1 MAALAFAGV
10 GWRAGIPGPDIL
22 VAAGL
27 LACLPLSW
35 AAGWLMGR
43 RAQSRLRD
51 PEMVRDLR
59 RLATVVEHTSNAV
72 IGLDLGLKVLW
83 VNEGFTRT
91 TGWEPDE
98 CVGRPIGAVFSHP
111 DGDPSARAAL
121 RQAAARG
128 ESCRVEMI
136 NRRKD
141 GSAVWM
147 NVEIQ
152 PTRDEAGRINGWI
165 EIALDISHRKR
176 VEDMLHKREHLMRVI
191 TDNIPARVSYWD
203 ADLRC
208 RFVNQTFCDW
218 FGLRRETLLEQPM
231 SAEVFGADLWH
242 SMEPLVQR
250 VLGGE
255 PQLFEHEDRSA
266 AGVSATWLVHY
277 LPDQDPVTGQ
287 ARGVF
292 ALALDITELKTARDG
307 ALQASQA
314 KSQFLSNMTH
324 ELRTPMNAV
333 IGMLALLE
341 GTPLDARQA
350 DYARKAH
357 GAACALLDLLNDIL
371 DLSKVEAGKMA
382 LHPRPFGFDDLLREL
397 STILSVQVGTKP
409 VEVVYD
415 VDAGLPARL
424 VGDDVRLRQI
434 LINLCGNAIKFTERG
449 EVVVT
454 VRRVHEQEGR
464 ARIRLSVEDSGIGM
478 NEEELARLFQE
489 FTQANGGT
497 TRRFGGTGLGLSIC
511 QRLAG
516 LMDTRIE
523 VSSRPGHG
531 SCFSME
537 VELPVETPAADLP
550 AALQRALVIDD
561 NPRTRAALAVQLRQL
576 GYLADVAAS
585 FEQGMALCVSED
597 AGYSAALVDWGLP
610 GLAGR
615 EGLSALRSLPGAKA
629 ANLLALATAV
639 EREAVDAGQAG
650 ADDLLAGCVTK
661 PVTASMLRDGLAAG
675 DRAARAAPRPVPR
688 KPQRLAGLSL
698 LVAEDNLLN
707 QQVARELL
715 QREGA
720 QVTIAPNGL
729 EAVAALRDQP
739 LAFDLVLMDLQMP
752 VMDGF
757 TATAQIRG
765 MPGLGSMP
773 VIAMTA
779 NAMDSD
785 RQACLEGG
793 MNGHVGKPF
802 AIDNLVQVVLQQ
814 VGLALPRAGAPRRAV
829 DPADALDAAGR
840 EAPPA
845 WDRQRALE
853 NLGGDAELLESVLD
867 LFRLSLA
874 ETLQRLPGLL
884 DTSSRE
890 DAVRC
895 LHTLK
900 GHAGTIAAQRLAEAA
915 QAAEAL
921 LQRPSADARA
931 LQACLQAVEAAARLT
946 QAALPAAAKV
956 AA

>member
-1 MAALAFAGV
+1 MALAAG
-10 GWRAGIPGPDIL
+10 WTAGNWGPTAL
-22 VAAGL
+22 AGAGL
-27 LACLPLSW
+27 LATALVSG

-43 RAQSRLRD
+43 RAQSRVRD

-72 IGLDLGLKVLW
+72 LGLDLGLKVLW

-91 TGWEPDE
+91 TGWQAAE
-98 CVGRPIGAVFSHP
+98 CVGRPIGEVFSHP

-128 ESCRVEMI
+128 ESCRVEMV

-152 PTRDEAGRINGWI
+152 PTRDDAGRINGWI

-218 FGLRRETLLEQPM
+218 FGLRRETLLDQPM
-231 SAEVFGADLWH
+231 SAEVFGSDLWLT
-242 SMEPLVQR
+242 MEPLVQR
-250 VLGGE
+250 VLGGN

-266 AGVSATWLVHY
+266 TGVCATWLVHY
-277 LPDQDPVTGQ
+277 LPDNDPVTGKT
-287 ARGVF
+287 RGVF
-292 ALALDITELKTARDG
+292 ALALDITELKRARDG

-357 GAACALLDLLNDIL
+357 GAACALLDLLNDVP
-371 DLSKVEAGKMA
+371 DLSKVEAGKMT
-382 LHPRPFGFDDLLREL
+382 LNPRPFGFEELLSEL
-397 STILSVQVGTKP
+397 ATLLSVQVGAKP

-415 VDAGLPARL
+415 VDASLPARL
-424 VGDDVRLRQI
+424 LGDDVRLRQI
-434 LINLCGNAIKFTERG
+434 LINLCGNAIKFTDRG

-464 ARIRLSVEDSGIGM
+464 ARVRLSVQDSGIGM
-478 NEEELARLFQE
+478 TGEELARLFQE
-489 FTQANGGT
+489 FTQANGDT

-511 QRLAG
+511 QRLAS
-516 LMDTRIE
+516 LMGTQIE
-523 VSSRPGHG
+523 VSSQPGKG
-531 SCFSME
+531 SCFTME
-537 VELPVETPAADLP
+537 IDLPVEAPAPDLP
-550 AALQRALVIDD
+550 DTRLRALVIDD
-561 NPRTRAALAVQLRQL
+561 SPRVRVALAGQLRQL

-585 FEQGMALCVSED
+585 VEQGMALCVSEG
-597 AGYSAALVDWGLP
+597 AGYAAVLVDWS
-610 GLAGR
+610 LAGLGGW
-615 EGLSALRSLPGAKA
+615 EGMRTFRSLPGAQA
-629 ANLLALATAV
+629 ARMLALTTAL
-639 EREAVDAGQAG
+639 EREAMDAR
-650 ADDLLAGCVTK
+650 DPLAGCVTK
-661 PVTASMLRDGLAAG
+661 PATMSMLRDGLAAG
-675 DRAARAAPRPVPR
+675 DGEAPAVSQPMPQN
-688 KPQRLAGLSL
+688 PQRLAGLSL

-720 QVTIAPNGL
+720 NVTIAPNGL
-729 EAVAALRDQP
+729 EAVTVLRGQP
-739 LAFDLVLMDLQMP
+739 LAYDLVLMDLQMP
-752 VMDGF
+752 VMDGL
-757 TATAQIRG
+757 TATAQIRSI
-765 MPGLGSMP
+765 PGLASMP

-785 RQACLEGG
+785 RQACLDAG

-802 AIDNLVQVVLQQ
+802 AIDNLVRVILQH
-814 VGLALPRAGAPRRAV
+814 VGQSFTLALPAQRTADPRAGV
-829 DPADALDAAGR
+829 DAAKG
-840 EAPPA
+840 EAPA
-845 WDRQRALE
+845 WDPRRALE
-853 NLGGDAELLESVLD
+853 NLGGDDALLESVLD
-867 LFRLSLA
+867 LFRQTLA
-874 ETLQRLPGLL
+874 EGLQQLPGLL
-884 DTSSRE
+884 DTRSRE
-890 DAVRC
+890 EAVRY

-900 GHAGTIAAQRLAEAA
+900 GNAGTMAAQDLAEAA
-915 QAAEAL
+915 QAAESML
-921 LQRPSADARA
+921 RLPQADALA
-931 LQACLQAVEAAARLT
+931 QAACLQAVHAAARRTLAT
-946 QAALPAAAKV
+946 LPGVTKV